1 RWLSTR
7 VGAGGSNN
15 DAVVSELRNMRDD
28 NTQLRAEVVAL
39 RKQLQGGQNAASADA
54 KTQHVL
60 TQQTN
65 QYLGPNISAPARRA
79 VG

>member
-1 RWLSTR
+1 
-7 VGAGGSNN
+7 
-15 DAVVSELRNMRDD
+15 MRDD

-60 TQQTN
+60 TQQN
-65 QYLGPNISAPARRA
+65 QYLGPNISTPARRA